1 MKTLAIK
8 RNAKAK
14 RILKRG
20 AISALSLVALA
31 TIPHMQPKE
40 QTIPYLE
47 IVLVD
52 EPIIEKPIPT
62 LEKHPELRTYEQLI
76 RENADKYGFD
86 SDYIARIIWQ
96 ESRGIQDA
104 VSRAGAAGLMQ
115 LMPENIERYDVTNPN
130 NPVENIRAG
139 CEHLRWLT
147 NKFGGNLEQG
157 LAAYNAG
164 QRHVV
169 KALKPKSGEVERIPL
184 YGGALTQYKYH
195 DFELRTEILPN
206 ETRNYL
212 DKIMTDNNETN
223 N

>member
-1 MKTLAIK
+1 MIKTATK
-8 RNAKAK
+8 RNTKRK
-14 RILKRG
+14 RILRKA

-31 TIPHMQPKE
+31 TLPHMQLREQKIPYPKIVWVNEPEQPKE
-40 QTIPYLE
+40 
-47 IVLVD
+47 
-52 EPIIEKPIPT
+52 T
-62 LEKHPELRTYEQLI
+62 LELHPNLRQYEQLI
-76 RENADKYGFD
+76 VENAEKYGFEPE
-86 SDYIARIIWQ
+86 YIAKIIWQ
-96 ESRGIQDA
+96 ESRGIPDA
-104 VSRAGAAGLMQ
+104 VSRAGAMGLMQ
-115 LMPENIERYDVTNPN
+115 LMPENVKRYNVSDPRD
-130 NPVENIRAG
+130 PAENIGAG

-169 KALKPKSGEVERIPL
+169 RALKPKSGEVEKIPL

-195 DFELRTEILPN
+195 DFELRTDRLPN

-212 DKIMTDNNETN
+212 DKIMGDNDETN